1 MNDER
6 NLGEKTDD
14 SGQQPR
20 YEHYQFHEEQRTV
33 LKPSGPSGHRRNQ
46 NSFQKK
52 AGATIALAVIFGLV
66 AAVVF
71 QAANFAADR
80 FLNTGK
86 SSVQIKTTDSVDLQ
100 ETASDDSTADKV
112 LSDSENGTVA
122 AVAQASM
129 PSVVAITT
137 VSVQE
142 IPSFFG
148 YSSHQYK
155 SASTGSGIIV
165 GDNDDELL
173 IATNNHV
180 VDGATTLS
188 VCFIGDD
195 VANAETETVNAGDN
209 GDLNVEDAVSAK
221 IKGTDADNDLAVVA
235 VKKSDIPEDTL
246 NQIKIAQIGSSD
258 DLAVGQQ
265 VVAIGNALG
274 YGQSVTSGWISALNR
289 TISTDDGTNS
299 TGLIQT
305 DAAINPG
312 NSGGALLNMKG
323 ELIGINSA
331 KYADSAVEGMGYA
344 IPISKA
350 KPILEELMNRETR
363 EKVDSS
369 KKGYLGVSLANLTT
383 EAIEMYNMPTGAFVR
398 SVEDDSPAQEAGI
411 CKGDII
417 VKFDGQKV
425 SDGDDLLDKLFYNY
439 QTVAVTLILY
449 GVLFIVV
456 ENYYKIRRPR
466 TSKLETLPWSTA
478 LLIGVIQIL
487 ALIPGTSRS
496 GSTIL
501 GAILLGCSR
510 SVAAEF
516 SFFLS
521 IPVMFGASLLKLLKF
536 GLHFTGYEA
545 AILLVGMVTAFVV
558 SILAIKFLMGYIKI
572 NNIKPFGYY
581 RIALGVLVLAYFI
594 FLG

>member
-20 YEHYQFHEEQRTV
+20 YEHYQFHKEQGTV

-148 YSSHQYK
+148 YSSRQYK

-369 KKGYLGVSLANLTT
+369 KKGYLGVSLASLTT

-425 SDGDDLLDKLFYNY
+425 SDGDDLLDKL
-439 QTVAVTLILY
+439 Q
-449 GVLFIVV
+449 
-456 ENYYKIRRPR
+456 YYKSGEKIEAVIARATNGEYEENTIELTLGTRPDN
-466 TSKLETLPWSTA
+466 E
-478 LLIGVIQIL
+478 
-487 ALIPGTSRS
+487 
-496 GSTIL
+496 
-501 GAILLGCSR
+501 
-510 SVAAEF
+510 
-516 SFFLS
+516 
-521 IPVMFGASLLKLLKF
+521 
-536 GLHFTGYEA
+536 
-545 AILLVGMVTAFVV
+545 
-558 SILAIKFLMGYIKI
+558 
-572 NNIKPFGYY
+572 
-581 RIALGVLVLAYFI
+581 
-594 FLG
+594 

>member
-20 YEHYQFHEEQRTV
+20 YEHYQFHEEQGTV

-46 NSFQKK
+46 KSFQKK
-52 AGATIALAVIFGLV
+52 AGTTIALAVIFGLV

-148 YSSHQYK
+148 YSSRQYK

-369 KKGYLGVSLANLTT
+369 KKGYLGVSLASLTT

-425 SDGDDLLDKLFYNY
+425 SDGDDLLDKL
-439 QTVAVTLILY
+439 Q
-449 GVLFIVV
+449 
-456 ENYYKIRRPR
+456 YYKSGEKIEAVIARATNGEYEENTVELTLGTRPDN
-466 TSKLETLPWSTA
+466 E
-478 LLIGVIQIL
+478 
-487 ALIPGTSRS
+487 
-496 GSTIL
+496 
-501 GAILLGCSR
+501 
-510 SVAAEF
+510 
-516 SFFLS
+516 
-521 IPVMFGASLLKLLKF
+521 
-536 GLHFTGYEA
+536 
-545 AILLVGMVTAFVV
+545 
-558 SILAIKFLMGYIKI
+558 
-572 NNIKPFGYY
+572 
-581 RIALGVLVLAYFI
+581 
-594 FLG
+594 

>member
-20 YEHYQFHEEQRTV
+20 YEHYQFHEEQGTV

-52 AGATIALAVIFGLV
+52 AGTTIALAVIFGLV

-289 TISTDDGTNS
+289 TISTDDGMNS

-425 SDGDDLLDKLFYNY
+425 SDGDDLLDKL
-439 QTVAVTLILY
+439 Q
-449 GVLFIVV
+449 
-456 ENYYKIRRPR
+456 YYKSGEKIEAVIARATNGEYEENTVELTLGTRPDN
-466 TSKLETLPWSTA
+466 E
-478 LLIGVIQIL
+478 
-487 ALIPGTSRS
+487 
-496 GSTIL
+496 
-501 GAILLGCSR
+501 
-510 SVAAEF
+510 
-516 SFFLS
+516 
-521 IPVMFGASLLKLLKF
+521 
-536 GLHFTGYEA
+536 
-545 AILLVGMVTAFVV
+545 
-558 SILAIKFLMGYIKI
+558 
-572 NNIKPFGYY
+572 
-581 RIALGVLVLAYFI
+581 
-594 FLG
+594 

>member
-20 YEHYQFHEEQRTV
+20 YEHYQFHEERGTV

-148 YSSHQYK
+148 YSSRQYK

-369 KKGYLGVSLANLTT
+369 KKGYLGVSLASLTT

-398 SVEDDSPAQEAGI
+398 NVENDSPAQEAGI

-425 SDGDDLLDKLFYNY
+425 SDGDDLLDKL
-439 QTVAVTLILY
+439 Q
-449 GVLFIVV
+449 
-456 ENYYKIRRPR
+456 YYKSGEKIEAVIARATNGEYEENTIELTLGTRPDN
-466 TSKLETLPWSTA
+466 E
-478 LLIGVIQIL
+478 
-487 ALIPGTSRS
+487 
-496 GSTIL
+496 
-501 GAILLGCSR
+501 
-510 SVAAEF
+510 
-516 SFFLS
+516 
-521 IPVMFGASLLKLLKF
+521 
-536 GLHFTGYEA
+536 
-545 AILLVGMVTAFVV
+545 
-558 SILAIKFLMGYIKI
+558 
-572 NNIKPFGYY
+572 
-581 RIALGVLVLAYFI
+581 
-594 FLG
+594 

>member
-20 YEHYQFHEEQRTV
+20 YEHYQFHEEQGTV

-331 KYADSAVEGMGYA
+331 KYADSAVGGMGYA

-425 SDGDDLLDKLFYNY
+425 SDGDDLLDKL
-439 QTVAVTLILY
+439 Q
-449 GVLFIVV
+449 
-456 ENYYKIRRPR
+456 YYKSGEKIEAVIARATNGEYEENTIELTLGTRPDN
-466 TSKLETLPWSTA
+466 E
-478 LLIGVIQIL
+478 
-487 ALIPGTSRS
+487 
-496 GSTIL
+496 
-501 GAILLGCSR
+501 
-510 SVAAEF
+510 
-516 SFFLS
+516 
-521 IPVMFGASLLKLLKF
+521 
-536 GLHFTGYEA
+536 
-545 AILLVGMVTAFVV
+545 
-558 SILAIKFLMGYIKI
+558 
-572 NNIKPFGYY
+572 
-581 RIALGVLVLAYFI
+581 
-594 FLG
+594 

>member
-312 NSGGALLNMKG
+312 NSGGALLNMQG
-323 ELIGINSA
+323 QLVGINSA
-331 KYADSAVEGMGYA
+331 KLASTEVEGMGYA
-344 IPISKA
+344 IPVSVA
-350 KPILEELMNRETR
+350 QPIMEDLMSRTTR
-363 EKVDSS
+363 EKVSEDQASYIGIKGVDVDSEPAETYGMPQGAYVAEVNEGS
-369 KKGYLGVSLANLTT
+369 
-383 EAIEMYNMPTGAFVR
+383 EAEK
-398 SVEDDSPAQEAGI
+398 AGL
-411 CKGDII
+411 KEGMII
-417 VKFDGQKV
+417 TKFDGTSVKSM
-425 SDGDDLLDKLFYNY
+425 SDLKAQLAYYAAGE
-439 QTVAVTLILY
+439 TVNLTV
-449 GVLFIVV
+449 
-456 ENYYKIRRPR
+456 
-466 TSKLETLPWSTA
+466 
-478 LLIGVIQIL
+478 
-487 ALIPGTSRS
+487 
-496 GSTIL
+496 
-501 GAILLGCSR
+501 
-510 SVAAEF
+510 SVADNGEYQEKDLQITLDAADKTEETNSEQEGEN
-516 SFFLS
+516 SFQENFQG
-521 IPVMFGASLLKLLKF
+521 FQGD
-536 GLHFTGYEA
+536 GLW
-545 AILLVGMVTAFVV
+545 
-558 SILAIKFLMGYIKI
+558 
-572 NNIKPFGYY
+572 
-581 RIALGVLVLAYFI
+581 
-594 FLG
+594 

>member
-20 YEHYQFHEEQRTV
+20 YEHYQFHEEEGTV

-52 AGATIALAVIFGLV
+52 AGTTIALAVIFGLV

-148 YSSHQYK
+148 YSSRQYK

-425 SDGDDLLDKLFYNY
+425 SDGDDLLDKL
-439 QTVAVTLILY
+439 Q
-449 GVLFIVV
+449 
-456 ENYYKIRRPR
+456 YYKSGEKIEAVIARATNGEYEENTIELTLGTRPDN
-466 TSKLETLPWSTA
+466 E
-478 LLIGVIQIL
+478 
-487 ALIPGTSRS
+487 
-496 GSTIL
+496 
-501 GAILLGCSR
+501 
-510 SVAAEF
+510 
-516 SFFLS
+516 
-521 IPVMFGASLLKLLKF
+521 
-536 GLHFTGYEA
+536 
-545 AILLVGMVTAFVV
+545 
-558 SILAIKFLMGYIKI
+558 
-572 NNIKPFGYY
+572 
-581 RIALGVLVLAYFI
+581 
-594 FLG
+594 

>member
-6 NLGEKTDD
+6 NMGEKTDD

-20 YEHYQFHEEQRTV
+20 YEHYQFHEEQGTV

-148 YSSHQYK
+148 YSSRQYK

-289 TISTDDGTNS
+289 TISTDDGMNS

-363 EKVDSS
+363 EKVDSN

-398 SVEDDSPAQEAGI
+398 NVENDSPAQEAGI

-425 SDGDDLLDKLFYNY
+425 SDGDDLLDKM
-439 QTVAVTLILY
+439 Q
-449 GVLFIVV
+449 
-456 ENYYKIRRPR
+456 YYKSGEKIEAVIARATNGEYEENTVELTLGTRPDN
-466 TSKLETLPWSTA
+466 E
-478 LLIGVIQIL
+478 
-487 ALIPGTSRS
+487 
-496 GSTIL
+496 
-501 GAILLGCSR
+501 
-510 SVAAEF
+510 
-516 SFFLS
+516 
-521 IPVMFGASLLKLLKF
+521 
-536 GLHFTGYEA
+536 
-545 AILLVGMVTAFVV
+545 
-558 SILAIKFLMGYIKI
+558 
-572 NNIKPFGYY
+572 
-581 RIALGVLVLAYFI
+581 
-594 FLG
+594 

>member
-52 AGATIALAVIFGLV
+52 AGTTIALAVIFGLV

-425 SDGDDLLDKLFYNY
+425 SDGDDLLDKL
-439 QTVAVTLILY
+439 Q
-449 GVLFIVV
+449 
-456 ENYYKIRRPR
+456 YYKSGEKIEAVIARATNGEYEENTIELTLGTRPDN
-466 TSKLETLPWSTA
+466 E
-478 LLIGVIQIL
+478 
-487 ALIPGTSRS
+487 
-496 GSTIL
+496 
-501 GAILLGCSR
+501 
-510 SVAAEF
+510 
-516 SFFLS
+516 
-521 IPVMFGASLLKLLKF
+521 
-536 GLHFTGYEA
+536 
-545 AILLVGMVTAFVV
+545 
-558 SILAIKFLMGYIKI
+558 
-572 NNIKPFGYY
+572 
-581 RIALGVLVLAYFI
+581 
-594 FLG
+594 

>member
-20 YEHYQFHEEQRTV
+20 YEHYQFHEEQGTV

-195 VANAETETVNAGDN
+195 VANAETEIVNAGDN

-258 DLAVGQQ
+258 ELAVGQQ

-369 KKGYLGVSLANLTT
+369 KKGYLGVSLASLTT

-425 SDGDDLLDKLFYNY
+425 SDGDDLLDKL
-439 QTVAVTLILY
+439 Q
-449 GVLFIVV
+449 
-456 ENYYKIRRPR
+456 YYKSGEKIEAVIARATNGEYEENTIELTLGTRPDN
-466 TSKLETLPWSTA
+466 E
-478 LLIGVIQIL
+478 
-487 ALIPGTSRS
+487 
-496 GSTIL
+496 
-501 GAILLGCSR
+501 
-510 SVAAEF
+510 
-516 SFFLS
+516 
-521 IPVMFGASLLKLLKF
+521 
-536 GLHFTGYEA
+536 
-545 AILLVGMVTAFVV
+545 
-558 SILAIKFLMGYIKI
+558 
-572 NNIKPFGYY
+572 
-581 RIALGVLVLAYFI
+581 
-594 FLG
+594 

>member
-20 YEHYQFHEEQRTV
+20 YEHYQFHEEQGTV

-52 AGATIALAVIFGLV
+52 AGTTIALAVIFGLV

-86 SSVQIKTTDSVDLQ
+86 SSVQIKTTDSVNLQ

-148 YSSHQYK
+148 YSSRQYK

-398 SVEDDSPAQEAGI
+398 SVEDDSPAQETGI

-425 SDGDDLLDKLFYNY
+425 SDGDDLLDKL
-439 QTVAVTLILY
+439 Q
-449 GVLFIVV
+449 
-456 ENYYKIRRPR
+456 YYKSGEKIEAVIARATNGEYEENTIELTLGTRPDN
-466 TSKLETLPWSTA
+466 E
-478 LLIGVIQIL
+478 
-487 ALIPGTSRS
+487 
-496 GSTIL
+496 
-501 GAILLGCSR
+501 
-510 SVAAEF
+510 
-516 SFFLS
+516 
-521 IPVMFGASLLKLLKF
+521 
-536 GLHFTGYEA
+536 
-545 AILLVGMVTAFVV
+545 
-558 SILAIKFLMGYIKI
+558 
-572 NNIKPFGYY
+572 
-581 RIALGVLVLAYFI
+581 
-594 FLG
+594 

>member
-20 YEHYQFHEEQRTV
+20 YEHYQFHEEQGTV

-71 QAANFAADR
+71 QTANFAADR

-425 SDGDDLLDKLFYNY
+425 SDGDDLLDKL
-439 QTVAVTLILY
+439 Q
-449 GVLFIVV
+449 
-456 ENYYKIRRPR
+456 YYKSGEKIEAVIARATNGEYEENTIELTLGTRPDN
-466 TSKLETLPWSTA
+466 E
-478 LLIGVIQIL
+478 
-487 ALIPGTSRS
+487 
-496 GSTIL
+496 
-501 GAILLGCSR
+501 
-510 SVAAEF
+510 
-516 SFFLS
+516 
-521 IPVMFGASLLKLLKF
+521 
-536 GLHFTGYEA
+536 
-545 AILLVGMVTAFVV
+545 
-558 SILAIKFLMGYIKI
+558 
-572 NNIKPFGYY
+572 
-581 RIALGVLVLAYFI
+581 
-594 FLG
+594 

>member
-331 KYADSAVEGMGYA
+331 KYADRAVEGMGYA

-425 SDGDDLLDKLFYNY
+425 SDGDDLLDKL
-439 QTVAVTLILY
+439 Q
-449 GVLFIVV
+449 
-456 ENYYKIRRPR
+456 YYKSGEKIEAVIARATNGEYEENTIELTLGTRPDN
-466 TSKLETLPWSTA
+466 E
-478 LLIGVIQIL
+478 
-487 ALIPGTSRS
+487 
-496 GSTIL
+496 
-501 GAILLGCSR
+501 
-510 SVAAEF
+510 
-516 SFFLS
+516 
-521 IPVMFGASLLKLLKF
+521 
-536 GLHFTGYEA
+536 
-545 AILLVGMVTAFVV
+545 
-558 SILAIKFLMGYIKI
+558 
-572 NNIKPFGYY
+572 
-581 RIALGVLVLAYFI
+581 
-594 FLG
+594 